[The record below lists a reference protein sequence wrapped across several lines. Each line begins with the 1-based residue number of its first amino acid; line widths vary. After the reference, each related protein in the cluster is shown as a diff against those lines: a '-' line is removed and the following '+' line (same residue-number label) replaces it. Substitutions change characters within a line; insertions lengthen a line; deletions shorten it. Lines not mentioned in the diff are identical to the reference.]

1 MTRRAPV
8 FDQIMQDYLMQVAGL
23 DDRARRGEV
32 LGITILKNGFRVP
45 FFDRAFTITGEGITG
60 EQGTIPSHATSV
72 VLCKYLL
79 LCPDRPPADGSLLT
93 YKDFRDG
100 APYVGGFRNTAEHP
114 IARHFEGRLA
124 ELEKQCRELGGEPFD
139 TDVSCQLAFRFQ
151 ALPRVPVFLLF
162 NDADE
167 DFPPHCSLLFHH
179 SAAAYLD
186 MECIA
191 MVGSTLAYRLQ
202 GR

>member
-1 MTRRAPV
+1 MTQRAPV
-8 FDQIMQDYLMQVAGL
+8 FDQIMRDYLQQVAGL
-23 DDRARRGEV
+23 GDRPRLGEV
-32 LGITILKNGFRVP
+32 LGITILENGFRVP
-45 FFDRAFTITGEGITG
+45 YFDRAFTITGEGITD
-60 EQGTIPSHATSV
+60 EQGTTPSHATSV

-93 YKDFRDG
+93 YKDFKDG
-100 APYVGGFRNTAEHP
+100 TPYVAGFKNTAEHP
-114 IARHFEGRLA
+114 IARHFNGNLPA
-124 ELEKQCRELGGEPFD
+124 LEKKCRQLGGGPFD

-151 ALPRVPVFLLF
+151 ALPQVPVFLLF

-167 DFPPHCSLLFHH
+167 DFPAQCSLLFRQ

-191 MVGSTLAYRLQ
+191 MVGSTLAYRLKDM
-202 GR
+202 